1 MKFTF
6 LYQKLFLLILL
17 SCTVSHRSSCQEELL
32 QNETLGDY
40 NTIVSEPL
48 FRSCL
53 KRLSAHLICL
63 GGSLKVRQNVCV
75 ANALSLCN
83 VITNLLTASTIQTTT
98 ANVALLDAGNL
109 TGSTAQI
116 ANLSG
121 VQTINGAQFF
131 LGIPG
136 NTGITGITGNT
147 GPNGQGATGIQGNPG
162 PTGVFNQ
169 DNSFQVSKTTSQ
181 SFATPATTV
190 NFNVV
195 DFNNNWT
202 LTNTTFTCPSTGLY
216 RVSFSATANS
226 PIAAGYFIT
235 QITINSIASFPQSQ
249 VSATAENG
257 GQTAKTGSGS
267 LLALLN
273 QGDVL
278 RLSIMA
284 FSFGAGGSLFG
295 LPVVASLSAV
305 KIE

>member
-1 MKFTF
+1 MKLTF
-6 LYQKLFLLILL
+6 LYQKLLLVIML
-17 SCTVSHRSSCQEELL
+17 CCCVSQGSLCYEERM
-32 QNETLGDY
+32 QNIAPFEQ
-40 NTIVSEPL
+40 NHIVSEPL

-53 KRLSAHLICL
+53 KRLSAHLICIDR
-63 GGSLKVRQNVCV
+63 SLRVKQNLCV

-83 VITNLLTASTIQTTT
+83 VVTNLLTAGTIQTPT
-98 ANVALLDAGNL
+98 ANITFFDPVNL

-169 DNSFQVSKTTSQ
+169 DNSFQVSKTTNQ
-181 SFATPATTV
+181 FFTTPSTTV
-190 NFNVV
+190 NFDVV

-202 LTNTTFTCPSTGLY
+202 LTNTTFTCPSSGLY
-216 RVSFSATANS
+216 RISFSATANS
-226 PIAAGYFIT
+226 PLSPGYFIT
-235 QITINSIASFPQSQ
+235 QITINGIPLFPQSQ
-249 VSATAENG
+249 VSAAAENG

-267 LLALLN
+267 LLAQLN

-278 RLSIMA
+278 RVNITS
-284 FSFGAGGSLFG
+284 FFGAGASLFG

-305 KIE
+305 KLE